1 MSGTPTLWLLVG
13 PNGAGKSTYY
23 DKVVRPHFGGPFI
36 NADRIALERWPDAPF
51 DHSVEAARFANEL
64 RQQMIVDRKSFATE
78 TVFSHPSRL
87 AILQRAGE
95 AGFERWVTWVGVEQ
109 ADLAV
114 ARVRE
119 RVSRGGHPIPEDKIR
134 ARYQRMQA
142 LAREAVTTC
151 ERGLIVDN
159 STRTRPLRLVLT
171 FERGTLAYRS
181 PDLPEWVSEVFR
193 DLLD

>member
-1 MSGTPTLWLLVG
+1 MSAAPTLWLLVG

-23 DKVVRPHFGGPFI
+23 EKVVGPHFGGPFI
-36 NADRIALERWPDAPF
+36 NADRMALERWPDAPF
-51 DHSVEAARFANEL
+51 DHSVEAARTANEL
-64 RQQMIVDRKSFATE
+64 RGELIAQRKSFATE

-87 AILQRAGE
+87 EILRRAGE
-95 AGFERWVTWVGVEQ
+95 AGFERWVTWVGVEL

-119 RVSRGGHPIPEDKIR
+119 RVSRGGHPIPEEKIR
-134 ARYQRMQA
+134 ARYGRMRA

-151 ERGLIVDN
+151 ERGMVVDN

-171 FERGTLAYRS
+171 FERGTLTFQAR
-181 PDLPEWVSEVFR
+181 DLPQWVGEVFG